1 MVRDHDVLFPTA
13 ILDGE
18 ASTIIGVQLADG
30 LVDDM
35 EFICRITIAVDG
47 DDFYVLSSWVLC
59 ELIGGLGSVDW
70 TPCCICVMCPLMVS
84 ADSGKYLDALA

>member
-35 EFICRITIAVDG
+35 EFICRSTIVVDG
-47 DDFYVLSSWVLC
+47 DAFV
-59 ELIGGLGSVDW
+59 
-70 TPCCICVMCPLMVS
+70 CPILW
-84 ADSGKYLDALA
+84 GAL